1 MEGKT
6 VLSGFL
12 VTGSCHLDF
21 QRPPPSQHR
30 LAEEKE
36 TGFKPW
42 DSFPIRSQSQPP
54 VHNLNSLPLKVRL
67 CFMPSH
73 IIFPKLQKNCFQS
86 PQMKLRIWCFE
97 RHLNQIWK
105 DLKTGILNRY
115 NGNMISLITGPLVLV
130 TGAGRNL
137 QEPEKPAFISS
148 RCSPHLPVTVPSGNR
163 GDDLLP
169 LG

>member
-6 VLSGFL
+6 VLGGLL

-21 QRPPPSQHR
+21 QGPPRSQYR

-36 TGFKPW
+36 IGFKHETH
-42 DSFPIRSQSQPP
+42 FQSE
-54 VHNLNSLPLKVRL
+54 VSHSLLFITLSLPLKVRL

-115 NGNMISLITGPLVLV
+115 NGNMISLITSPLVLV
-130 TGAGRNL
+130 IGAGRNL

-148 RCSPHLPVTVPSGNR
+148 WCSPHLPVTVPSGNR

-169 LG
+169 LD